1 MRAYYL
7 LITLFYL
14 IIQTVIGQDQKIAD
28 SLFIIYSEDSLTG
41 ADKLELLRNL
51 SFNELNN
58 RELSLKYAEELIAL
72 SELENN
78 NIYLYRGYVLKG
90 NIHEKTGDL
99 DLALNEYFK
108 SAEAAVAAEFI
119 EGKGYAY
126 MCIADVYSILG
137 NSGNA
142 ELYYDKSI
150 QVLRNLNDSTA
161 LATALLNAGEELKR
175 TEKYVDALRYFE
187 ESGVIFK
194 KVNHLVGAAYNL
206 GNKGMVY
213 AEQGKDE
220 LAKANIIEAIAILE
234 ELEHYYPISD
244 YLTYM
249 SDIYLRQN
257 DSISALKSAQRS
269 LELATTYGFKEQIS
283 EANLQLSRLYEQAGK
298 PEVSYRYYKNYIAY
312 RDSLNNIEAFQQMA
326 DLRTDFEVSQKQS
339 EVDLLNQKRKNQRII
354 NFSAAIASVLI
365 FLLALASYR
374 RYIYTR
380 KAKIL
385 IEEEKNRSDT
395 LLLNILPEEIASE
408 LKEKGKVQA
417 KKFESATVL
426 FTDFLDFTK
435 LSESLEPVKLI
446 KSIDYYF
453 NKFDE
458 ISTKYGLEKI
468 KTIGDSYMC
477 AGGLPIVN
485 KTHAR
490 DAILAAIDIIDLV
503 DKGMNAQNDLIHFEI
518 RIGIH
523 TGPLVAGIVG
533 SKKWQYDIWGDTV
546 NIASRMESSGEVG
559 RVNISEATYNLV
571 NDEDEFQFES
581 RGKIAVKNKE
591 ALRMYFV
598 NNTS

>member
-7 LITLFYL
+7 LISLFYL
-14 IIQTVIGQDQKIAD
+14 IIQTASGQDHKIAD

-41 ADKLELLRNL
+41 TDKLELLRNL
-51 SFNELNN
+51 SFNEMND
-58 RELSLKYAEELIAL
+58 RELSLKYAKELIAL

-78 NIYLYRGYVLKG
+78 NIYLFRGYYLKG
-90 NIHEKTGDL
+90 SNHQFAGDL
-99 DLALNEYFK
+99 HLALADFFK
-108 SAEAAVAAEFI
+108 SAEAAITAGFTKG
-119 EGKGYAY
+119 EGIAY
-126 MCIADVYSILG
+126 NSIANVYSKRR
-137 NSGNA
+137 NVENA

-150 QVLRNLNDSTA
+150 QILRNLNDSTA
-161 LATALLNAGEELKR
+161 LATALLNAGDYLLKNVKY
-175 TEKYVDALRYFE
+175 EKALQYFE
-187 ESGVIFK
+187 ESGFIFK
-194 KVNHLVGAAYNL
+194 KINYLIGIYYNI
-206 GNKGMVY
+206 GNTGMVY
-213 AEQGKDE
+213 AELGKDE
-220 LAKANIIEAIAILE
+220 LAKANLKEAIANLE
-234 ELEHYYPISD
+234 ELEDYSPICV
-244 YLTYM
+244 YLICM

-257 DSISALKSAQRS
+257 DPASALAYANRS
-269 LELATTYGFKEQIS
+269 LELAATYGFKEKIS
-283 EANLQLSRLYEQAGK
+283 DANLQLSRLYEQAGK

-312 RDSLNNIEAFQQMA
+312 RDSLNNIEAFQKMTA
-326 DLRTDFEVSQKQS
+326 LRTDFEVAQKQS
-339 EVDLLNQKRKNQRII
+339 ELDLLNQKRKNQRII

-365 FLLALASYR
+365 FLLALAFYR

-533 SKKWQYDIWGDTV
+533 SKKWQYDIWGNTV

>member
-7 LITLFYL
+7 LISLFYL
-14 IIQTVIGQDQKIAD
+14 IIQTASGQDHKIAD

-41 ADKLELLRNL
+41 TDKLELLRNL
-51 SFNELNN
+51 SFNEMND
-58 RELSLKYAEELIAL
+58 RELSLKYAKELIAL

-78 NIYLYRGYVLKG
+78 NIYLFRGYYLKG
-90 NIHEKTGDL
+90 SNHQFAGDL
-99 DLALNEYFK
+99 HLALVDFFK
-108 SAEAAVAAEFI
+108 SAEAAITAGFTKG
-119 EGKGYAY
+119 EGIAY
-126 MCIADVYSILG
+126 NSIANVYSKRR
-137 NSGNA
+137 NVENA

-150 QVLRNLNDSTA
+150 QILRNLNDSTA
-161 LATALLNAGEELKR
+161 LATALLNAGDYLLKNVKY
-175 TEKYVDALRYFE
+175 EKALQYFE
-187 ESGVIFK
+187 ESGFIFK
-194 KVNHLVGAAYNL
+194 KINYLIGIYYNI
-206 GNKGMVY
+206 GNTGMVY
-213 AEQGKDE
+213 AELGKDE
-220 LAKANIIEAIAILE
+220 LAKANLKEAIANLE
-234 ELEHYYPISD
+234 ELEDYSPICV
-244 YLTYM
+244 YLIYM

-257 DSISALKSAQRS
+257 DPASALAYANRS
-269 LELATTYGFKEQIS
+269 LELAATYGFKEKIS
-283 EANLQLSRLYEQAGK
+283 DANLQLSRLYEQAGK

-312 RDSLNNIEAFQQMA
+312 RDSLNNIEAFQKMTA
-326 DLRTDFEVSQKQS
+326 LRTDFEVAQKQS
-339 EVDLLNQKRKNQRII
+339 ELDLLNQKRKNQRII

-365 FLLALASYR
+365 FLLALAFYR